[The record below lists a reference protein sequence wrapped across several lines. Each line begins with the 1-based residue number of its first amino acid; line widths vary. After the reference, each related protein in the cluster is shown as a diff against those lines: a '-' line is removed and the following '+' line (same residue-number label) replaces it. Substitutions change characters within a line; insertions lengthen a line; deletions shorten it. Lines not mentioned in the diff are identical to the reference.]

1 MNPQL
6 NSPIDRQ
13 LNFAKQMATDF
24 DAWLLRNIVWSVIET
39 DEQLRHLCDS
49 RRAAREAAT
58 LREQQLGE
66 EAAYLGKVEGIEMTL
81 DWFARQRALELVALA
96 CAECLTDG
104 EQWASNTHFD
114 DDHLEAA
121 QGEAR
126 QWLREH
132 TNEAVRVGVLGVLER
147 M

>member
-58 LREQQLGE
+58 LREQQQGE
-66 EAAYLGKVEGIEMTL
+66 DVEYIGKVEAIEMTL
-81 DWFARQRALELVALA
+81 DQVTQKRALELVAVA
-96 CAECLTDG
+96 CAECLANA
-104 EQWASNTHFD
+104 EEWASNRAFD
-114 DDHLEAA
+114 DEHVEEAQA
-121 QGEAR
+121 EAR

-132 TNEAVRVGVLGVLER
+132 PKDAARVGVLGILESA
-147 M
+147 